1 MRYLVFV
8 LLFSVSLLAESET
21 TFVDEP
27 LGLFP
32 SSELVEHK
40 TTEST
45 GYLVVLG
52 ALEKVNHELIPEK
65 SILVRGRKDASTYYL
80 PEARRT
86 KQVVE
91 HFRSELL
98 GSAEILFECRGR
110 SCGSSSFWANE
121 HFKRAI
127 LYGPEQY
134 QYYLVAQRSDSQ
146 QSEEADYI
154 VIYIGER
161 ATRKIYVQIEYIS
174 PTGPKGESSESRRV
188 IRN

>member
-8 LLFSVSLLAESET
+8 VLVSVSLLAESET

-40 TTEST
+40 TTDST
-45 GYLVVLG
+45 RYLVVLG

-65 SILVRGRKDASTYYL
+65 SILVRGRKEASTYYL
-80 PEARRT
+80 PEARRA
-86 KQVVE
+86 KQVAE
-91 HFRSELL
+91 YFKSELL
-98 GSAEILFECRGR
+98 GSAEILFECQGR
-110 SCGSSSFWANE
+110 TCGSSSFWANE

-134 QYYLVAQRSDSQ
+134 QYYLVAQRSDSP
-146 QSEEADYI
+146 QSEEGDYI

-174 PTGPKGESSESRRV
+174 QTGPRREPSESKP
-188 IRN
+188 IIHN